1 MKGKI
6 IPYSIVIACL
16 YFTLFN
22 FPLAYFRLPG
32 GTKNLL
38 YIFLLGIIL
47 VYGKAYFNFVK
58 VFSKELW
65 LLFLPLLFVLLRTGI
80 GGETEFIGK
89 HVLGLLDTFFVPL
102 SLVLFAIKSGITIE
116 TRFIRC
122 ILVLGAVASVISFAC
137 FLSPSLQ
144 SYVKYTV
151 LNIQPDNY
159 LYWNT
164 FRGFGLAQAL
174 TSSYAYIQGSIFVI
188 GCFYAKDNKW
198 FLYFLP
204 LVLLSVLLN
213 ARTGIVIL
221 IVGLIIFVLTRKS
234 GFKTI
239 LLSIP
244 CLLVFLF
251 IPEIMSSMGLKS
263 NTIEWV
269 LVVFSD
275 MDNIVTTGDV
285 TQTGVGG
292 KLFETMWILPET
304 SSEWL
309 IGKGYSLFRH
319 EVETSSDNG
328 WILQLNY
335 GGIIYMFFLYLII
348 FQILFRL
355 YKIRRKSF
363 ALYFLFIFLIINTKS
378 SFLPNDE
385 EFRMLMMIYMF
396 YILIDRNLKLNK
408 RNISYD
414 KSFLRSI

>member
-116 TRFIRC
+116 TKFIRC
-122 ILVLGAVASVISFAC
+122 FLILGAIGSVISFAC
-137 FLSPSLQ
+137 FLFPPLH
-144 SYVKYTV
+144 SYIKYTI
-151 LNIQPDNY
+151 LNIQSDNY
-159 LYWNT
+159 LYWVN
-164 FRGFGLAQAL
+164 FRGYGLAEKL
-174 TSSYAYIQGSIFVI
+174 TSNYAYIQGTIFVI
-188 GCFYAKDNKW
+188 GCFYAKENKW
-198 FLYFLP
+198 FLFFLP
-204 LVLLSVLLN
+204 FILVSILFN

-221 IVGLIIFVLTRKS
+221 ILGLILFVLSRS

-263 NTIEWV
+263 DTIEWV
-269 LVVFSD
+269 LILFSD
-275 MDNIVTTGDV
+275 MDNIATTGDV
-285 TQTGVGG
+285 TQSGTGS
-292 KLFETMWILPET
+292 KLFGTMWILPET

-363 ALYFLFIFLIINTKS
+363 ALYCLFIFLIINTKS

-396 YILIDRNLKLNK
+396 YILIDRNLKLKN
-408 RNISYD
+408 
-414 KSFLRSI
+414 RSI